1 MKHHSHEELDEKIH
15 AFLASK
21 SDIQDLKGAAS
32 DTYTHEAE
40 EVAERRFNLFNPFI
54 PLETRAY
61 K

>member
-21 SDIQDLKGAAS
+21 SDIQLDWKATAT
-32 DTYTHEAE
+32 DTHAAE
-40 EVAERRFNLFNPFI
+40 EVAERRYNLFNPFI

>member
-21 SDIQDLKGAAS
+21 TDKQLDWGITAVDVN
-32 DTYTHEAE
+32 DAE
-40 EVAERRFNLFNPFI
+40 EVRDRRFNMFSPFI
-54 PLETRAY
+54 PLDTQSY